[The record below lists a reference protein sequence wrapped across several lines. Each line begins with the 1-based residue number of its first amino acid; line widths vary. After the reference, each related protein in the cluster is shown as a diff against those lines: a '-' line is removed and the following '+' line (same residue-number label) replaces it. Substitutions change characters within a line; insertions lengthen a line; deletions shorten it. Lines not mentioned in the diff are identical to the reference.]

1 MSIRVSVIICTLNHA
16 ACLQKAI
23 QSLVDQTLPK
33 EQYEIIVV
41 DNGSTD
47 NTKATVE
54 GFKRFENLR
63 YIYEPV
69 LGLSQARNTGWQNA
83 EGEYVAYIDDDA
95 IACPKW
101 LESIVTAFET
111 VKPQPGSVGGKVI
124 PVWEAER
131 PAWLPKE
138 MENAFAIV
146 DRGDKPRFLT
156 EEHEHH
162 VGCNVV
168 YQREILQECG
178 GFNTNLGRKGTNL
191 LSNDENL
198 IRSYIRQHNLGIYY
212 NPEICVEH
220 LIPAERLV
228 KRFFY
233 RRAFWQGISD
243 EILNYLESRQR
254 KSKWRYVHR
263 AIVNTLSFVRQPI
276 VLLWLLIRPANRAS
290 WFETKCGLCW
300 WLGSIWGKLQ
310 IGFGRI
316 RE

>member
-1 MSIRVSVIICTLNHA
+1 MSIRVSAIICTLNRA

-124 PVWEAER
+124 PVWDIQPPVWFPEAQAR
-131 PAWLPKE
+131 
-138 MENAFAIV
+138 AFAII
-146 DRGDKPRFLT
+146 DWADNPTFLRRGSQFLQ
-156 EEHEHH
+156 
-162 VGCNVV
+162 GCNVA
-168 YQREILQECG
+168 YRREILRQFG
-178 GFNTNLGRKGTNL
+178 GFSTVLGRKGSGL
-191 LSNDENL
+191 LGSEEILLQRFLMNK
-198 IRSYIRQHNLGIYY
+198 NLGIYY
-212 NPEICVEH
+212 DPQICVEH
-220 LIPAERLV
+220 HISAKGLTKDWVRRRYFSQGVSEQLLQHLETGERGANWHHLGQAV
-228 KRFFY
+228 FY
-233 RRAFWQGISD
+233 
-243 EILNYLESRQR
+243 
-254 KSKWRYVHR
+254 
-263 AIVNTLSFVRQPI
+263 LSFFPSMLAMLLLAPI
-276 VLLWLLIRPANRAS
+276 VAENPASR
-290 WFETKCGLCW
+290 FEMQSAFYH
-300 WLGSIWGKLQ
+300 WLGQCWGQLQ

>member
-1 MSIRVSVIICTLNHA
+1 MSIRVSAIICTLNRA
-16 ACLQKAI
+16 AYLQKAI
-23 QSLVDQTLPK
+23 HSLVDQTLPK

-47 NTKATVE
+47 NTKAIVE
-54 GFKRFENLR
+54 GFEHFENLR

-69 LGLSQARNTGWQNA
+69 MGLSQARNTGWQNA
-83 EGEYVAYIDDDA
+83 RGKYVSYIDDDA
-95 IACPKW
+95 IACPEW
-101 LESIVTAFET
+101 LERMVQTFDN
-111 VKPQPGSVGGKVI
+111 VQPQPGSVGGKVI

-138 MENAFAIV
+138 MEDALALV
-146 DRGDKPRFLT
+146 DWGDKPIFSSGQPPHL
-156 EEHEHH
+156 
-162 VGCNVV
+162 VGCNVA
-168 YQREILQECG
+168 YPREILRGCG

-198 IRSYIRQHNLGIYY
+198 ISSYIRQHNLGIYY

-233 RRAFWQGISD
+233 RRAFWQGISH
-243 EILNYLESRQR
+243 EVLQYFENRQR

-263 AIVNTLSFVRQPI
+263 AIVNTLSFVSQPI

-300 WLGSIWGKLQ
+300 WLGSIWGQLQ
-310 IGFGRI
+310 IGLGRI
-316 RE
+316 KE